1 MKNRRNRL
9 LSNGLFYIIVF
20 VILLAGINW
29 AVGGSGSNG
38 STENIRYS
46 QLVKDL
52 KAGKVKSINVQPSN
66 GVYTVT
72 GSYKKAQKSNNQ
84 NNNGFG
90 LIPSSQSSNEPGSVL
105 RCFKMTQWLRQFPI
119 LPKRVGH
126 LFLDK
131 VNLNLEPG
139 SLRL

>member
-66 GVYTVT
+66 GVYIRLLDLIR
-72 GSYKKAQKSNNQ
+72 KLKNQ
-84 NNNGFG
+84 R
-90 LIPSSQSSNEPGSVL
+90 I
-105 RCFKMTQWLRQFPI
+105 KII
-119 LPKRVGH
+119 LDLD
-126 LFLDK
+126 LFQVHK
-131 VNLNLEPG
+131 VVVK
-139 SLRL
+139 

>member
-52 KAGKVKSINVQPSN
+52 KAGKVKSINDFTFVF
-66 GVYTVT
+66 
-72 GSYKKAQKSNNQ
+72 KSVEKLHLM
-84 NNNGFG
+84 G
-90 LIPSSQSSNEPGSVL
+90 L
-105 RCFKMTQWLRQFPI
+105 PI
-119 LPKRVGH
+119 NTDFTKLKFII
-126 LFLDK
+126 LII
-131 VNLNLEPG
+131 
-139 SLRL
+139 